1 MSPAGE
7 GFTERVPIS
16 YGKTQCVKMPI
27 CKVQYSFLKVRKHIV
42 AHRCQNC
49 STLLIRL
56 PAHTLLQMS
65 TIWCLFGAGL
75 CYCGRREELRRH
87 LALLCWQYDMLLFS
101 HHRQQYK
108 EDTVKCCFGPLSP
121 ATNFV
126 LFIFIFIVSIYFN
139 QSHQGYYLSFKNML
153 WSPQAQLCTKWF
165 CVIQNVICNNT
176 SLLPPK

>member
-1 MSPAGE
+1 MCH
-7 GFTERVPIS
+7 VW
-16 YGKTQCVKMPI
+16 MPI
-27 CKVQYSFLKVRKHIV
+27 YNTIV
-42 AHRCQNC
+42 CC
-49 STLLIRL
+49 ISMSKSSLLIRQ
-56 PAHTLLQMS
+56 PTHTLLQMS
-65 TIWCLFGAGL
+65 TIWCLFGAWL
-75 CYCGRREELRRH
+75 CYRGREELHRH

-101 HHRQQYK
+101 HHRHQYK

-121 ATNFV
+121 ASNFV
-126 LFIFIFIVSIYFN
+126 LFMFIFIVSIYFN